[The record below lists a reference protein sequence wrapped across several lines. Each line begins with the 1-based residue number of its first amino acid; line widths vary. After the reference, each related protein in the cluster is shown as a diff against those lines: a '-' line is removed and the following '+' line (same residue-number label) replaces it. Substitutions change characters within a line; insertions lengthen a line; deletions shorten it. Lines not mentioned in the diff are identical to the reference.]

1 LGVLAA
7 TAENPTRIKKL
18 FDLSR
23 QQPGRYA
30 VDVTK
35 NGEAIE
41 VIVDDQFPCLN
52 QRPIFSSAHGKELW
66 VLVLEKVWGKIHRTY
81 KRIEAG

>member
-41 VIVDDQFPCLN
+41 VIVD
-52 QRPIFSSAHGKELW
+52 
-66 VLVLEKVWGKIHRTY
+66 V
-81 KRIEAG
+81 